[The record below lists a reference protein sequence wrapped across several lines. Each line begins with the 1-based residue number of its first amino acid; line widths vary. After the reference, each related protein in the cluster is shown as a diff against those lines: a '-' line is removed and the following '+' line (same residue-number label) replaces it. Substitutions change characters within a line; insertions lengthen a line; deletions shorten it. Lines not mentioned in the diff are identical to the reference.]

1 MGRLLM
7 AAGAV
12 AFSAGAAF
20 AGTTSEITERT
31 ASPAPVML
39 AQKSDGLT
47 AEEGVPDARALSSEA
62 VQGAGGNAPANPN
75 WVVNCT
81 NQTGG
86 VMACSMTQTLII
98 RETGQRLLSLVVR
111 KTPGDPNAAMM
122 ITMPH
127 GLFLPAGV
135 QIAIDDSAA
144 VEHTIQT
151 CDREGCYVGLPVTGD
166 LLQALRDGERL
177 TVTFQNMRKETL
189 NVPATLADFEQSW
202 SHMN

>member
-1 MGRLLM
+1 MRRLLM

-12 AFSAGAAF
+12 AFSAAAAF
-20 AGTTSEITERT
+20 AGTTSEITERP
-31 ASPAPVML
+31 ASPTPVML

-47 AEEGVPDARALSSEA
+47 EESVPDARALSSEA

-81 NQTGG
+81 NQAGG

-135 QIAIDDSAA
+135 QLAIDDGAA
-144 VEHTIQT
+144 IEHTIQT
-151 CDREGCYVGLPVTGD
+151 CDRDGCYVGLPVTGD
-166 LLQALRDGERL
+166 LLQALRGGERL